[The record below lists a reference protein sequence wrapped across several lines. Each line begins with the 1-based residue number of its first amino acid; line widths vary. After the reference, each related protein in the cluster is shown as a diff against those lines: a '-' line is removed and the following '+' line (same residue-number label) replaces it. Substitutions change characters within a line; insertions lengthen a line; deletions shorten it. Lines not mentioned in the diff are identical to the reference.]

1 MSRRGLPTGLS
12 MRHDAHYVEELTQ
25 STTTHVGRMIPI
37 DKLDPNPDQPRTEI
51 GDLTELTALLPI
63 TLHDLKSAA
72 PAPTEMRD
80 AMERA
85 ALGKRHATAL
95 LAVAAAEPIGVS
107 ELAKRLGLL
116 LSSTS
121 TIVGELSRA
130 GMIERAE
137 DDEDRR
143 RTIVR
148 VHEDYRDA
156 MEGWL
161 DVAIAP
167 SRHTLGRLSP
177 LARAH
182 FMEGWRILH
191 EEAALRG
198 SDEVDVNCED

>member
-1 MSRRGLPTGLS
+1 MAVKTTPEIETQPS
-12 MRHDAHYVEELTQ
+12 VEE
-25 STTTHVGRMIPI
+25 
-37 DKLDPNPDQPRTEI
+37 
-51 GDLTELTALLPI
+51 DLTELTSLLAV

-72 PAPTEMRD
+72 PAPMPMRD
-80 AMERA
+80 AMERSS
-85 ALGKRHATAL
+85 LGKRHATAL

-130 GMIERAE
+130 GMLERAE
-137 DDEDRR
+137 DEQDRR

-161 DVAIAP
+161 EVALAP
-167 SRHTLGRLSP
+167 FRTALERLSP
-177 LARAH
+177 QARAH
-182 FMEGWRILH
+182 FMEGWRILQ

-198 SDEVDVNCED
+198 SKDADDGCEG

>member
-1 MSRRGLPTGLS
+1 MAVNSNPKTESGPS
-12 MRHDAHYVEELTQ
+12 VEE
-25 STTTHVGRMIPI
+25 
-37 DKLDPNPDQPRTEI
+37 
-51 GDLTELTALLPI
+51 DLAELTSLVPV
-63 TLHDLKSAA
+63 TLHDLKSAV
-72 PAPTEMRD
+72 PAPMPMRD
-80 AMERA
+80 AMERSS
-85 ALGKRHATAL
+85 LGKRHASAL

-130 GMIERAE
+130 GLVERAE
-137 DDEDRR
+137 DDQDRR

-167 SRHTLGRLSP
+167 FRHTLGRLSP

-191 EEAALRG
+191 EEAGIHG
-198 SDEVDVNCED
+198 SDEVDINCEA

>member
-1 MSRRGLPTGLS
+1 MAVKSSAQTKSRPS
-12 MRHDAHYVEELTQ
+12 VEDDLIELT
-25 STTTHVGRMIPI
+25 SLVPV
-37 DKLDPNPDQPRTEI
+37 
-51 GDLTELTALLPI
+51 
-63 TLHDLKSAA
+63 TLHDLKTAV
-72 PAPTEMRD
+72 PAPMPMRD
-80 AMERA
+80 AMERSS
-85 ALGKRHATAL
+85 LGKRHASAL

-107 ELAKRLGLL
+107 ELARRLGLL

-130 GMIERAE
+130 GMLERTE

-161 DVAIAP
+161 DIALAP
-167 SRHTLGRLSP
+167 FRTALERLSAQ
-177 LARAH
+177 ARAH

-198 SDEVDVNCED
+198 SDEDQSPDCEP

>member
-1 MSRRGLPTGLS
+1 MPVKSNPKTELRPS
-12 MRHDAHYVEELTQ
+12 VE
-25 STTTHVGRMIPI
+25 
-37 DKLDPNPDQPRTEI
+37 D
-51 GDLTELTALLPI
+51 DLAELTALLPV
-63 TLHDLKSAA
+63 TLHELKNSA
-72 PAPTEMRD
+72 PAPMPMRD

-85 ALGKRHATAL
+85 SLGKRHANVL

-121 TIVGELSRA
+121 TLVGELSRA
-130 GMIERAE
+130 GLLERAE

-161 DVAIAP
+161 EVAFAP
-167 SRHTLGRLSP
+167 VRNTLERLSP
-177 LARAH
+177 PARAH
-182 FMEGWRILH
+182 FMEGWRLLQ
-191 EEAALRG
+191 EEAALFA
-198 SDEVDVNCED
+198 SDEDPGADCET

>member
-1 MSRRGLPTGLS
+1 MAVKSDPNIESQPG
-12 MRHDAHYVEELTQ
+12 VEDDLIELT
-25 STTTHVGRMIPI
+25 SLVPV
-37 DKLDPNPDQPRTEI
+37 
-51 GDLTELTALLPI
+51 
-63 TLHDLKSAA
+63 TLHDLKNAV
-72 PAPTEMRD
+72 PAPMPMRD
-80 AMERA
+80 AMERSS
-85 ALGKRHATAL
+85 LGKRHASAL

-130 GMIERAE
+130 GLLERAE
-137 DDEDRR
+137 DEQDRR

-161 DVAIAP
+161 VVAIAP
-167 SRHTLGRLSP
+167 FRHTLERLSAP
-177 LARAH
+177 ARAH

-198 SDEVDVNCED
+198 SKDADDGCEA